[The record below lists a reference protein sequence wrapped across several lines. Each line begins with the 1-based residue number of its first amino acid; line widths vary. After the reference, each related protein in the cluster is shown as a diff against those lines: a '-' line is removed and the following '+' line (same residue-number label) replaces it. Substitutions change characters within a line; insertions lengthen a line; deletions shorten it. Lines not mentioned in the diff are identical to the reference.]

1 MLDVE
6 LHAIAERGF
15 HALHRADFTGAEAA
29 FRTVLARREDH
40 ELASLGLF
48 HTLGACNRW
57 DDALSEAL
65 RFVRLADSEDYR
77 ELFDGAFLDDVSP
90 GLRTLADEVRV
101 LFRARDEWSVMSA
114 AQRAAHASWGAFVG
128 ARAITARS

>member
-1 MLDVE
+1 MSHDE

-15 HALHRADFTGAEAA
+15 HALHRGDYAGAEAA
-29 FRTVLARREDH
+29 FRTALAGREDL

-48 HTLGACNRW
+48 HTYAATNRW
-57 DDALSEAL
+57 SDALSEAV

-77 ELFDGAFLDDVSP
+77 ELFAGAFVDDVSP
-90 GLRTLADEVRV
+90 GLRALADEVRA

-114 AQRAAHASWGAFVG
+114 AQRAAHASWREFIGS
-128 ARAITARS
+128 RAHSS